1 MRHGEQPEPIGEK
14 GKCGRLRLRIYSLP
28 HTDDRDRQPCKPNT
42 PMIAKIMK
50 GSNFKGVVYYI
61 LNNEKGTQI
70 IDADGLFLENNDTI
84 AQGFI
89 GQAQMNPRVT
99 KIVGHIALSF
109 SKEDAPRLNNTVMAQ
124 IAREYME
131 RMGIKDTQYIIGRHF
146 DKEHPHVHIAFN
158 RIDNNGK
165 TISDRNDRFRSERI
179 CKELTKKYGLH
190 FANGKEQVKTDR
202 LREPDKTRYE
212 LYQILKTEVSRC
224 KDWNTLLERLE
235 RQGVDVQ
242 FKHKGHIDEIQG
254 IVFSMNGYRFNGS
267 KVDRQFSY
275 SKINAALS
283 RNNYEE
289 RQTQPQPQ
297 ANREE
302 ISPTASGGGSLI
314 EGSLGL
320 FSPSNMPEEQQP
332 YDPYLKNKKKKK
344 QRKINW

>member
-1 MRHGEQPEPIGEK
+1 
-14 GKCGRLRLRIYSLP
+14 
-28 HTDDRDRQPCKPNT
+28 
-42 PMIAKIMK
+42 MK
-50 GSNFKGVVYYI
+50 GSDFKGVVYYI
-61 LNNEKGTQI
+61 LNDEKGTQI

-89 GQAQMNPRVT
+89 GQAQMNPRVA
-99 KIVGHIALSF
+99 KAVGHIALSF
-109 SKEDAPRLNNTVMAQ
+109 SKEDAPRLNNVVMAQ

-146 DKEHPHVHIAFN
+146 DKEHSHVHIAFN

-202 LREPDKTRYE
+202 LREPDKTRCE
-212 LYQILKTEVSRC
+212 LYQILKTEVGRC
-224 KDWNTLLERLE
+224 KDWNTLLERLG

-242 FKHKGHIDEIQG
+242 FKYKGQTNEIQG
-254 IVFSMNGYRFNGS
+254 IVFTMNGYRFNGS

-275 SKINAALS
+275 SKIDAALR
-283 RNNYEE
+283 RNSYEE
-289 RQTQPQPQ
+289 RQEQ
-297 ANREE
+297 ARLQLKQAE
-302 ISPTASGGGSLI
+302 ISLASNSSGDLI
-314 EGSLGL
+314 SGSLGL
-320 FSPSNMPEEQQP
+320 FTPGNVPEEQLP
-332 YDPYLKNKKKKK
+332 YDPYLRNKKKKK

>member
-1 MRHGEQPEPIGEK
+1 
-14 GKCGRLRLRIYSLP
+14 
-28 HTDDRDRQPCKPNT
+28 
-42 PMIAKIMK
+42 MIAKIMK
-50 GSNFKGVVYYI
+50 GSDFKGLVYYI
-61 LNNEKGTQI
+61 LNDEKGTQI

-84 AQGFI
+84 VQGFI

-99 KIVGHIALSF
+99 KVVGHIALSF
-109 SKEDAPRLNNTVMAQ
+109 SKEDAPQLNNTVMAQ
-124 IAREYME
+124 ITREYME

-146 DKEHPHVHIAFN
+146 DKEHPHLHIAFN
-158 RIDNNGK
+158 RIDNNGE

-179 CKELTKKYGLH
+179 CKELTKKYELH

-212 LYQILKTEVSRC
+212 LYQILKTEVGRC
-224 KDWNTLLERLE
+224 KDWDTLLGRLE
-235 RQGVDVQ
+235 RQGVDVR
-242 FKHKGHIDEIQG
+242 FKYKGQTNEIQG

-275 SKINAALS
+275 LKIDAVLN
-283 RNNYEE
+283 RNNYEV
-289 RQTQPQPQ
+289 RQVQLQPQTFQ
-297 ANREE
+297 EG
-302 ISPTASGGGSLI
+302 ISPISNSSGSLI

-320 FSPSNMPEEQQP
+320 FSPSNMQEELQP

>member
-1 MRHGEQPEPIGEK
+1 
-14 GKCGRLRLRIYSLP
+14 
-28 HTDDRDRQPCKPNT
+28 
-42 PMIAKIMK
+42 MIAKIMK
-50 GSNFKGVVYYI
+50 SSDFRSVVYYI
-61 LNNEKGTQI
+61 LNDEKGTQI
-70 IDADGLFLENNDTI
+70 IDADGLFLENSDTI

-99 KIVGHIALSF
+99 KAVGHIALSF
-109 SKEDAPRLNNTVMAQ
+109 SKEDAPRLNNTIMAQ

-165 TISDRNDRFRSERI
+165 TISDRNDRFRSECV

-190 FANGKEQVKTDR
+190 FAGGKEQVKIDR

-212 LYQILKTEVSRC
+212 LYQILKTEVGRC
-224 KDWNTLLERLE
+224 KDWDTLLGQLHQ
-235 RQGVDVQ
+235 QGVDVQ
-242 FKHKGHIDEIQG
+242 FKHKGQTDEIQG
-254 IVFSMNGYRFNGS
+254 IVFTMNGYRFNGS

-275 SKINAALS
+275 SKIDAALS

-289 RQTQPQPQ
+289 RQMQYQPQ

-302 ISPTASGGGSLI
+302 ISPVSNNASGLI

-320 FSPSNMPEEQQP
+320 FTPTNVPEEQQP
-332 YDPYLKNKKKKK
+332 YDPHLRNKKKKK

>member
-1 MRHGEQPEPIGEK
+1 
-14 GKCGRLRLRIYSLP
+14 
-28 HTDDRDRQPCKPNT
+28 
-42 PMIAKIMK
+42 MIAKIMK
-50 GSNFKGVVYYI
+50 GSDFRGVVSYI
-61 LNNEKGTQI
+61 LNDEKGTQI

-89 GQAQMNPRVT
+89 GQAQMNPKVT
-99 KIVGHIALSF
+99 KAVGHIALSF
-109 SKEDAPRLNNTVMAQ
+109 SKEDAPRLNNAIMAQ

-165 TISDRNDRFRSERI
+165 TISDKNDRSRSERV

-190 FANGKEQVKTDR
+190 FANGKEQVKMDR

-212 LYQILKTEVSRC
+212 LYQILKTEVGRC
-224 KDWNTLLERLE
+224 RDWKTLLERLE
-235 RQGVDVQ
+235 RQGVGVQ
-242 FKHKGHIDEIQG
+242 FKYKGQTDEIQG

-275 SKINAALS
+275 SKIDATLV

-289 RQTQPQPQ
+289 RQAQPQSQ
-297 ANREE
+297 TNWEE
-302 ISPTASGGGSLI
+302 IIPTSSGGDELI
-314 EGSLGL
+314 NGSLGL
-320 FSPSNMPEEQQP
+320 LTPDNAPEEQQP
-332 YDPYLKNKKKKK
+332 YDPYLRNKKKKK